1 MVRVRVGLTLTLT
14 QGSALGPLLW
24 NIFQNDL
31 TYEINNNLSMYA
43 DDHQLYEI
51 WDNIPTINAN
61 LNANATKAS
70 QWYES
75 NLLQGNLSK
84 YHTMF
89 ITNKQED
96 NGIQLSVHGTD
107 IESLD
112 NIRLLGVTILI
123 LAITSHM

>member
-1 MVRVRVGLTLTLT
+1 MRFHCDRVKLGPQTSSWRRVNRGCPL
-14 QGSALGPLLW
+14 GSALGPLLW

-31 TYEINNNLSMYA
+31 TYEINNDLSMYA
-43 DDHQLYEI
+43 DDHQLYEV

-84 YHTMF
+84 YHTML

-107 IESLD
+107 IE
-112 NIRLLGVTILI
+112 
-123 LAITSHM
+123 